1 MISFVVPLT
10 ACFYDVAY
18 SFIVNFHSV
27 IGGMSRNF
35 LFEAGTISKVKLL
48 ERDTNLQL
56 LLF

>member
-10 ACFYDVAY
+10 VCFYDVAY

-35 LFEAGTISKVKLL
+35 LFEAGTISKVK
-48 ERDTNLQL
+48 
-56 LLF
+56 